1 MTALCLHNIKGFHL
15 QLSNSKTRL
24 ESLKFSNFG
33 IRRKVFKQMCK
44 LGVNAQWQKAF
55 SAVRSTHHVSKQIK
69 TMSKYF
75 SVQSIFGNGCLNL
88 RDLNGLNFP
97 PKNSHI
103 AQIQKKIL
111 KKKSFL
117 FLWCSG

>member
-1 MTALCLHNIKGFHL
+1 MIYSEQVNRGLFPLIWL
-15 QLSNSKTRL
+15 VLSNQVC
-24 ESLKFSNFG
+24 
-33 IRRKVFKQMCK
+33 I
-44 LGVNAQWQKAF
+44 LGVNVQWWKAF

-75 SVQSIFGNGCLNL
+75 SVQLIFGNGCLNL

-103 AQIQKKIL
+103 AHRHQKFL
-111 KKKSFL
+111 KKNH
-117 FLWCSG
+117 

>member
-1 MTALCLHNIKGFHL
+1 MSLSVKINLFTAQAGG
-15 QLSNSKTRL
+15 
-24 ESLKFSNFG
+24 E
-33 IRRKVFKQMCK
+33 
-44 LGVNAQWQKAF
+44 AF
-55 SAVRSTHHVSKQIK
+55 SAVRSTYHVSKQIR

-103 AQIQKKIL
+103 AHIVQKFL
-111 KKKSFL
+111 KKKSL
-117 FLWCSG
+117 MFLWCSG